1 MKELLLNDEQALNR
15 INNEA
20 IVSRYRYGIITGKA
34 GKYFDEAAKITY
46 PNIDFTKQ
54 IKSFKNIISKAKI

>member
-20 IVSRYRYGIITGKA
+20 IVSRYRCGIITGKS
-34 GKYFDEAAKITY
+34 GKDFDEAAKIAY
-46 PNIDFTKQ
+46 PNIDFSKQ
-54 IKSFKNIISKAKI
+54 RASFKKIMSKARI